1 MNLNEHSD
9 RRHAVREA
17 IRNRVDRARVRLRRK
32 IAGRFSRVPRPVAA
46 GALVLF
52 GLIAGIHA
60 ATFSGSVDDRTRA
73 LRSELRQERQRAEA
87 LEGRVLGLQVET
99 ERLRIVH
106 RYSATYSI
114 GTDLATLIH
123 DVARDEGLD
132 PHLAFRL
139 VSVESSFRRHVE
151 SHKGAVGYTQIKPST
166 ARWLDPAVT
175 DGELYDPETNLRLGF
190 RYLRHL
196 LDKYDGDRRI
206 ALLAY
211 NKGPGRVGAQLAM
224 GRDPANGYA
233 RSVLSTLQ

>member
-1 MNLNEHSD
+1 MNLDDHSD
-9 RRHAVREA
+9 PRDAVRDA
-17 IRNRVDRARVRLRRK
+17 IRKRVDRAGVRMQEYAAR
-32 IAGRFSRVPRPVAA
+32 IPRPVAA

-60 ATFSGSVDDRTRA
+60 ATFSGSVDERTRA

-99 ERLRIVH
+99 ERLRIIH

-123 DVARDEGLD
+123 DVARDEGVD

-151 SHKGAVGYTQIKPST
+151 SHKGAIGYTQIKPST
-166 ARWLDPAVT
+166 ARWLDPDVT

-196 LDKYDGDRRI
+196 LDRYDGNRRI

-224 GRDPANGYA
+224 GRNPANGYA

>member
-1 MNLNEHSD
+1 MNRYDHSFTP
-9 RRHAVREA
+9 RGVREA
-17 IRNRVDRARVRLRRK
+17 IRKRVDRTAARLRRGL
-32 IAGRFSRVPRPVAA
+32 AGKLSRIPRPVRA
-46 GALVLF
+46 GALALLAFV
-52 GLIAGIHA
+52 AGIHA
-60 ATFSGSVDDRTRA
+60 AAFSGSVDDRTRA
-73 LRSELRQERQRAEA
+73 LRAELRQERQRAEA

-99 ERLRIVH
+99 DRLRFIH

-114 GTDLATLIH
+114 GTDLASLIH
-123 DVARDEGLD
+123 DVAREEGVD

-151 SHKGAVGYTQIKPST
+151 SEKGAVGYTQIKPST
-166 ARWLDPAVT
+166 AAWLDPTVT
-175 DGELYDPETNLRLGF
+175 EADLYDPETNLRLGF
-190 RYLRHL
+190 RYLRLL
-196 LDKYDGDRRI
+196 LDQYDGDRRI